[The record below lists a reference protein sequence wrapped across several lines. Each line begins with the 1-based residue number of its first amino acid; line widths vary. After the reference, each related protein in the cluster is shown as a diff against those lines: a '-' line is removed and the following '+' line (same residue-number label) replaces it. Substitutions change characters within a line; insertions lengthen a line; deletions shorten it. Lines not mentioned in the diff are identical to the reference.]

1 MTNHFP
7 FPGLATQA
15 GRAPIGGTREV
26 ALACLMAARLAMNA
40 RCAAAELSRRAHM
53 HRTNSARSWF
63 ASLTIPAAVR
73 AACMRLTDATVCAD
87 PTEIGTALAG
97 VLGAARRHLDSA
109 GVEELDRAIASLR
122 AREGVA

>member
-1 MTNHFP
+1 M
-7 FPGLATQA
+7 
-15 GRAPIGGTREV
+15 

-40 RCAAAELSRRAHM
+40 RCAAAQLSRRAHM

-73 AACMRLTDATVCAD
+73 AACVRLTDATVCAD

-97 VLGAARRHLDSA
+97 VLEGPSGRYPSQLITGADIVWFVDTAAAAQLGRRA
-109 GVEELDRAIASLR
+109 
-122 AREGVA
+122 